1 MEAAQTLA
9 LVSLARRTERAE
21 SRSLP
26 DTDSGALRRSS
37 AAPLPG
43 ARQIVSGDS
52 GWWSAMASGS
62 GEDIDREGDLGI
74 AEERRVKRPRRY
86 VVVFHNDDYTTQEF
100 VVHVL
105 VAVFHKD
112 TTAATQIM
120 LEVHHKGHGIVGVYS
135 RDVAET
141 KVAQVLGYAKK
152 HGHPLKVTA
161 EPEGYGGHGSDSGDG
176 SGDGGSSGD
185 SPGDSSH

>member
-1 MEAAQTLA
+1 
-9 LVSLARRTERAE
+9 
-21 SRSLP
+21 
-26 DTDSGALRRSS
+26 
-37 AAPLPG
+37 
-43 ARQIVSGDS
+43 
-52 GWWSAMASGS
+52 MASGS
-62 GEDIDREGDLGI
+62 REDIEREGDLGI
-74 AEERRVKRPRRY
+74 AEERRTKRPRRY

-112 TTAATQIM
+112 TTQATQIM
-120 LEVHHKGHGIVGVYS
+120 LEVHHKGYGIVGVYS

-161 EPEGYGGHGSDSGDG
+161 EPEGYGGGSGDDSGDG
-176 SGDGGSSGD
+176 GGSGD
-185 SPGDSSH
+185 SPGDGSH